1 MKNIDSF
8 KIEQTCSLPR
18 RAVSAGGAAF
28 AGALA
33 GRVAGAVA
41 DGAEEIFVANYLRV
55 TLEQMKMF
63 VFKHPR
69 VQPTSDVK

>member
-1 MKNIDSF
+1 MTLF
-8 KIEQTCSLPR
+8 FVTCDLPR
-18 RAVSAGGAAF
+18 SAISTGTSAF

-33 GRVAGAVA
+33 RRVAGAVA
-41 DGAEEIFVANYLRV
+41 DGAEEIFVSSYLRV

-69 VQPTSDVK
+69 VQKTSDVK